1 MKVKISSLSKS
12 VEFKSLINGKKI
24 NNKYLTIFFKK
35 LSGKSNKFLNIS
47 FVAQKKIGNAVK
59 RNKIKR
65 RLRHIGNEATKK
77 IKINFEYSYLI
88 LAKKNVLD
96 ENYND
101 IKSTLFKDF
110 VKIK

>member
-65 RLRHIGNEATKK
+65 RLRNIMNDA
-77 IKINFEYSYLI
+77 IKTINMNLNYSYLFI
-88 LAKKNVLD
+88 AKKNI
-96 ENYND
+96 YNAEYKI
-101 IKSTLFKDF
+101 IKNSIFNDLTK
-110 VKIK
+110 VR